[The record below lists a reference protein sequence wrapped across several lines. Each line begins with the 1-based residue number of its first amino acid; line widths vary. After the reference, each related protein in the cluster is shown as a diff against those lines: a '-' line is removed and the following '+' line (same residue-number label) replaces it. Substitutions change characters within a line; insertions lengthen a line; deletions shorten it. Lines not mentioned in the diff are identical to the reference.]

1 MSKGKRLRINEQISV
16 QEVRLIDQ
24 HGEQHGL
31 VSIAKA
37 MGIAK
42 DAKLDLVEV
51 SPHSQPPV
59 CRIMDYGKLV
69 YNKKKQVTTNK
80 KSRVT
85 LKEIK
90 FRPNTDV
97 GDFNI
102 KLKRIM
108 SFLEQGN
115 RVKITVT
122 FRGREMQHRDL
133 GKVILERVDQAL
145 HELADIDQAPQQEG
159 RQLHMLVSPK
169 KTK

>member
-85 LKEIK
+85 LK
-90 FRPNTDV
+90 RSSLD
-97 GDFNI
+97 
-102 KLKRIM
+102 RI
-108 SFLEQGN
+108 Q
-115 RVKITVT
+115 
-122 FRGREMQHRDL
+122 
-133 GKVILERVDQAL
+133 
-145 HELADIDQAPQQEG
+145 
-159 RQLHMLVSPK
+159 MLV
-169 KTK
+169 TLILN